1 MTVATVVPAE
11 DVVPSPSQRLAIE
24 AEPGTLLVLAGPGA
38 GKTFCLT
45 ERIRF
50 LIERHDYDP
59 ARLCAFTFT
68 NKAAGEIAHRL
79 EQNLGAAAHQIT
91 RGTIHAFCAQL
102 LRELGSHIGLESGF
116 GIADEEY
123 QIGVLRRVEGPRPRA
138 WHRGALSRFS
148 AHRFRNAPLKHE
160 DVILLD
166 GYERFLEKRNVLDFD
181 TLVIRTAELLDN
193 EEAAALARPR
203 WDVILVD
210 EFQDLNPVQYSIV
223 RALARD
229 HRHVFAVGDDEQS
242 IYSWAGADPRVFHMF
257 ISDFAI
263 TAPVHLEEN
272 RRCPCDVFELARRL
286 VSVNA
291 PLFESREAPRADRV
305 SQFPVRAIGFETEAE
320 ESAWIIGDVQ
330 SDRARGGHR
339 WGEVA
344 LLYRKHEIG
353 ERLEAAFLN
362 AGIPCRLA
370 QGRALADDP
379 VVAYVL
385 AAAKAIARP
394 GDDVIRDEFFRAVL
408 PKTICDE
415 AAAVAGHRASLWDQL
430 IHLGTQLPRAD
441 DRVRQIRR
449 ARANWRNL
457 LALGRQHA
465 TLASLVQDLLSRKVG
480 RAPSVLDERQEEITD
495 PASNPE
501 VMQLAARLRN
511 ARSARRQVWIAPM
524 SGADV
529 AIKGML
535 AELGISAVR
544 GPTPP
549 AGADRIDPHDASSL
563 GVALGVFKAAQLI
576 EMGEETGGF
585 TSFTAIDLETTDK
598 DVRKAEIVEVAAVR
612 VRDGRIAGTFASLVR
627 PRGPVSPEATQRA
640 HGLTDADLV
649 NAQPF
654 EEVWPELKAFC
665 GEDVLVAHNGYE
677 FDFPVL
683 RRLVHALGEPFN
695 ATMYDS
701 LPIARELFPTSRRLG
716 DLARHFGI
724 ELSEA
729 HRALPDTEALA
740 KVFLALDQLK
750 LQRARKTALINLLD
764 HLGVALALCDED
776 SLCDEA
782 RVFREVS
789 RVFALSAYSSCLDWY
804 EREQGEDLSIPTMEE
819 VIDRLGGAQLM
830 VRIRR
835 EKTADQR
842 YPAAMSRLRRLI
854 AEIPDGPLGDQ
865 LSLFLERAALSKWNG
880 EEPETERLNLL
891 TLHSTKGLEF
901 SRVYVVGT
909 EDSQLPGHP
918 PNSGMKPDEVE
929 EGRRLLYVGMTRTMD
944 RLVLTRVA
952 SRGGKPTGGH
962 QFLDEMGLAPA
973 SPT

>member
-50 LIERHDYDP
+50 LIERHGYDP
-59 ARLCAFTFT
+59 ARICAFTFT

-79 EQNLGAAAHQIT
+79 EQTLGAAAHQIT

-123 QIGVLRRVEGPRPRA
+123 QLGVLRRLEGSRP
-138 WHRGALSRFS
+138 WHRKVLSSFS
-148 AHRFRNAPLKHE
+148 AHRFGMPPPIRHE
-160 DVILLD
+160 DLVLLD
-166 GYERFLEKRNVLDFD
+166 RYETFLDKRNVLDFD
-181 TLVIRTAELLDN
+181 TLVIRAADLLERED
-193 EEAAALARPR
+193 AACQARPR

-210 EFQDLNPVQYSIV
+210 EFQDLNPLQYRIV

-242 IYSWAGADPRVFHMF
+242 IFSWAGADPRVFRVFMA
-257 ISDFAI
+257 DFGI
-263 TAPVHLEEN
+263 TVPIHLQEN
-272 RRCPCDVFELARRL
+272 RRCPCDVFALARRL
-286 VSVNA
+286 VSINE
-291 PLFESREAPRADRV
+291 PLFAGREAPRADRE
-305 SQFPVRAIGFETEAE
+305 SQFPVRAIGFETDDDEA
-320 ESAWIIGDVQ
+320 AWIISDIRTDQVQ
-330 SDRARGGHR
+330 SGHR
-339 WGEVA
+339 WGAVA

-379 VVAYVL
+379 VIAYVL

-394 GDDVIRDEFFRAVL
+394 GDDITRDEFFRAVL
-408 PKTICDE
+408 PKAICDE
-415 AAAVAGHRASLWDQL
+415 AAAIAGNRPSLWEQL
-430 IHLGTQLPRAD
+430 VYMSTHLLRAD
-441 DRVRQIRR
+441 DRARQIRR
-449 ARANWRNL
+449 AGANWRNL
-457 LALGRQHA
+457 LALGRQHG

-480 RAPSVLDERQEEITD
+480 RAPSVLDERQEEISD

-501 VMQLAARLRN
+501 VVELAGRLRAARR
-511 ARSARRQVWIAPM
+511 ARREVWIAPM
-524 SGADV
+524 NGADV
-529 AIKGML
+529 ALKGML
-535 AELGISAVR
+535 GELGITAVR
-544 GPTPP
+544 GPAPP
-549 AGADRIDPHDASSL
+549 PGAERIEEGDIPSL
-563 GVALGVFKAAQLI
+563 GTALGVFKAAQLI
-576 EMGEETGGF
+576 EMGEDAGGF

-598 DVRKAEIVEVAAVR
+598 NAATAEIVEVAAVR
-612 VRDGRIAGTFASLVR
+612 VRDGRIVDTFRSLVK
-627 PRGPVSPEATQRA
+627 PRGPVSPEATQKA
-640 HGLTDADLV
+640 HGLTAADLV
-649 NAQPF
+649 NERPF
-654 EEVWPELKAFC
+654 EKVWPELHAFC
-665 GEDVLVAHNGYE
+665 GDDVLVAHNGYT

-683 RRLVHALGEPFN
+683 RRLVHKLGNSFDTP
-695 ATMYDS
+695 TYDS
-701 LPIARELFPTSRRLG
+701 LPIARELFSTSCRLP
-716 DLARHFGI
+716 DLARHFGV
-724 ELSEA
+724 ELDQA
-729 HRALPDTEALA
+729 HRALPDTVALA
-740 KVFLALDQLK
+740 KVFLALDELK

-776 SLCDEA
+776 MLGPEA
-782 RVFREVS
+782 QTLREIS
-789 RVFALSAYSSCLDWY
+789 SAFALSAYSRSLDWY
-804 EREQGEDLSIPTMEE
+804 EQEQGDDTSLPTIED
-819 VIDRLGGAQLM
+819 VIAKLGGM
-830 VRIRR
+830 ERMIRIRR

-842 YPAAMSRLRRLI
+842 YPAAMARLRRLI
-854 AEIPDGPLGDQ
+854 GDIPDAPLVEQ
-865 LSLFLERAALSKWNG
+865 VSLFLERAALSKWNG

-918 PNSGMKPDEVE
+918 PNAGMKPDEVE

-962 QFLDEMGLAPA
+962 QFLDEMGLAPV